1 MFLNC
6 GLLLRNLK
14 NSSLIK
20 FNSWAAAWNF
30 KPLSVA
36 GIKGTSIVFSIDPD
50 PALTF
55 VIPQPPSLF
64 TALSLSLSSCS
75 VSNG

>member
-1 MFLNC
+1 LNSGLWFL
-6 GLLLRNLK
+6 NLK

-20 FNSWAAAWNF
+20 FNSRAAASNF

-36 GIKGTSIVFSIDPD
+36 GIRGTSIVFSIEPD
-50 PALTF
+50 PAFTF
-55 VIPQPPSLF
+55 VIPQPPSSF